1 MSATGTPHTRSHTRS
16 WLRAGAAGAL
26 VVAVLATAPAADG
39 TPGKGTTADSGT
51 AAASRTETPVA
62 STSPLTDVVETQV
75 SLRVPLP
82 ASVGAHPEHCDRLS
96 YLRYRSASG
105 PSDSSSADRILVAQP
120 GILEGAG
127 AFDSVAR
134 NTVRAAAGQGRHI
147 EFWALDRRSNCLED
161 NTGIAS
167 GDTAKA
173 VDYYYGGAAVDGRT
187 FDGFVTSDQA
197 GWLSEIGL
205 EQTVRDQYD
214 LLAAELPDQRLRKEK
229 VLCGGHSLGGVLTGV
244 FATWDFD
251 GNPVTKADAGFNQCA
266 GYFALDTTISTSLD
280 DLQGNSGDGDGFL
293 NGTLLPKGTVPDTG
307 LGLAAVRAGLRTG
320 ILPRFLGLPVV
331 LNPETMNLLAIGG
344 LAARNAPDAE
354 STLLDTVPR
363 NTNLDVTARTL
374 FSKDAGVFLSGK
386 PTIRDFRLTNAAV
399 LGAFMDDN
407 SAPLAFLQTSVGLFD
422 SPGGGR
428 ITDKEFPVSNDVQGS
443 PALFGTELK
452 AIPDQPDGPLYTW
465 RNFDRVGAP
474 DDPVHRSKDG
484 TPFTT
489 AAKEVTDVRELA
501 RSFAEQPLD
510 FTEDY
515 FPTRLVTD
523 IQLIDDPQLARKLVH
538 PAGLT
543 ANPKVTFLAG
553 DGILAD
559 HVPADENPVVLP
571 GYQHLDVLTAA
582 PTQNGGGREQIS
594 VRLSAFAAKP

>member
-1 MSATGTPHTRSHTRS
+1 M
-16 WLRAGAAGAL
+16 
-26 VVAVLATAPAADG
+26 LATAPTADG
-39 TPGKGTTADSGT
+39 APGST
-51 AAASRTETPVA
+51 AASSRTETPVA
-62 STSPLTDVVETQV
+62 STSPITDVVETQV

-82 ASVGAHPEHCDRLS
+82 VSAGIRPERCDRLS

-105 PSDSSSADRILVAQP
+105 PASSAAADRILVAQP

-134 NTVRAAAGQGRHI
+134 NTVRAAAEQGRHI

-167 GDTAKA
+167 GDTGKA
-173 VDYYYGGAAVDGRT
+173 VDYYYGGREVNGRT
-187 FDGFVTSDQA
+187 FSGFVTSDQA
-197 GWLSEIGL
+197 GWLAEVGL

-214 LLAAELPDQRLRKEK
+214 LLAAELPDQRLRKQK

-251 GNPVTKADAGFNQCA
+251 GNPATTADAGYNQCA

-280 DLQGNSGDGDGFL
+280 DLQGNDGDM
-293 NGTLLPKGTVPDTG
+293 NGGLLPERTVPDTG
-307 LGLAAVRAGLRTG
+307 LGLTVVRAGLRTG
-320 ILPRFLGLPVV
+320 VLPRFLGLPVV

-354 STLLDTVPR
+354 SALLDSVPS
-363 NTNLDVTARTL
+363 NVNLETTARTL
-374 FSKDAGVFLSGK
+374 FSKDAGVFLTGR

-399 LGAFMDDN
+399 LGAFVDDN
-407 SAPLAFLQTSVGLFD
+407 SAPLAFLHSSVGLFD

-428 ITDKEFPVSNDVQGS
+428 IVDKEFPVSNDVQGS
-443 PALFGTELK
+443 PALFGSELK
-452 AIPDQPDGPLYTW
+452 AIPDEPDGPLYTW

-474 DDPVHRSKDG
+474 DDPVHRSENG

-489 AAKEVTDVRELA
+489 AAKEVTDIRELA
-501 RSFAEQPLD
+501 RSLSEQPLD

-523 IQLIDDPQLARKLVH
+523 IQLIDEPELARKLVH
-538 PAGLT
+538 KNGLT
-543 ANPKVTFLAG
+543 ANPRITFVAG

-559 HVPADENPVVLP
+559 HVPEDENPVILP

-582 PTQNGGGREQIS
+582 PVQNGGGREQIS
-594 VRLSAFAAKP
+594 VRLSAFADRP